1 VGKKTGGNLVSE
13 HGSGSKT
20 EAAIPATV
28 FGRAGQGIVKFI
40 DPIYKWL
47 GWGGALVLFALVVL
61 MIYSA
66 LGRYIGHPLNGS
78 GDIIQYSFL
87 VMIAL
92 AIGTEHLGHE
102 KMVVDAVVKFFPK
115 KMQQV
120 LEPIIHLLV
129 IAILIVAVWQL
140 IKHGVR
146 LAERGEH
153 TKGTLHLIKA
163 PFAFV
168 AAFGIFTVIPIMVA
182 RCLESIDRL
191 VKR

>member
-1 VGKKTGGNLVSE
+1 VSE
-13 HGSGSKT
+13 HGQDPKA
-20 EAAIPATV
+20 EVAMPATV
-28 FGRAGQGIVKFI
+28 FGRAGQRIEKSI
-40 DPIYKWL
+40 APIYRWL

-66 LGRYIGHPLNGS
+66 LGRYIGYPLNGS

-92 AIGTEHLGHE
+92 AMGAEHLGHE
-102 KMVVDAVVKFFPK
+102 KMIVDAVVKFFPK

-129 IAILIVAVWQL
+129 IAVLVLAVWQL

-153 TKGTLHLIKA
+153 TKGTLHLLKA
-163 PFAFV
+163 PFAFI
-168 AAFGIFTVIPIMVA
+168 AGFGMLTLIPIMVA
-182 RCLESIDRL
+182 RFCESIDRL

>member
-1 VGKKTGGNLVSE
+1 MSE
-13 HGSGSKT
+13 HGQDAKT
-20 EAAIPATV
+20 EAAMPATV
-28 FGRAGQGIVKFI
+28 LGRAGQGIVKFI
-40 DPIYKWL
+40 TPVYKWL
-47 GWGGALVLFALVVL
+47 GWGGAFVLFALVVL

-66 LGRYIGHPLNGS
+66 LGRYIGYPLNGS

-92 AIGTEHLGHE
+92 AIGIEHMGHE
-102 KMVVDAVVKFFPK
+102 KMVVDAVVKLFPK

-129 IAILIVAVWQL
+129 VAILVLAVWQL

-153 TKGTLHLIKA
+153 TKGTLHLLKA
-163 PFAFV
+163 PFAFICGLWDIHSHPHNGGPV
-168 AAFGIFTVIPIMVA
+168 P
-182 RCLESIDRL
+182 
-191 VKR
+191 